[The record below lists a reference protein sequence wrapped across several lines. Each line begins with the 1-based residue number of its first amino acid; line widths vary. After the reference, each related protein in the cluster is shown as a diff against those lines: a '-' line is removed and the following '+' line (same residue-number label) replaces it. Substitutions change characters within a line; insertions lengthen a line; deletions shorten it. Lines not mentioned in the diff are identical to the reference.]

1 MMSQEPAA
9 KQPPV
14 LNEPIVQDNPLARFF
29 GGNPTSVLIKLVIIS
44 VVVGALLSWVG
55 LSPLNLFRGLEAMIR
70 GLIGTGWDAVRNI
83 GEYALYGA
91 MVVVPI
97 WLIARAMSARK

>member
-1 MMSQEPAA
+1 MSQEPAT
-9 KQPPV
+9 KHPPV
-14 LNEPIVQDNPLARFF
+14 IPEPVAQDNPLARFF

-44 VVVGALLSWVG
+44 VVVGALLSWAG
-55 LSPLNLFRGLEAMIR
+55 LSPLSLFRGLEAMIR
-70 GLIGTGWDAVRNI
+70 SLVGTGWDAVRNI

-97 WLIARAMSARK
+97 WLIARAMSGRK